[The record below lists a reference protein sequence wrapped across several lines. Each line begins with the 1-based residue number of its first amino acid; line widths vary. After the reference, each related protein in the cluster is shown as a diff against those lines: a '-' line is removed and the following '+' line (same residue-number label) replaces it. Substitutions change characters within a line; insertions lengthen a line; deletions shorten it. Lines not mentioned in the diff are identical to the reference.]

1 MVRRVS
7 FVVAMIAIGTAVLWS
22 PWLAAQTLRTHA
34 DPICG
39 FSLQYPEVLNVQRQ
53 PNGVVWLITRGF
65 GGFFEQ
71 IQDTTAAQ
79 AADVATAASASAARY
94 CLECLR
100 EPQDRLVWVDR
111 FREGTTAVRYTI
123 SKQTLRE
130 FGANV
135 QQDEPGFRLQYFV
148 VADGRSRGLPE
159 GSTTRMEPYFWV
171 NATLIREAEGVA
183 HNIIRSLRFS
193 APQGQCRV

>member
-1 MVRRVS
+1 MSGR
-7 FVVAMIAIGTAVLWS
+7 AWIAIAVAALGAALMWS
-22 PWLAAQTLRTHA
+22 PRLGAQALRTHA

-39 FSLQYPEVLNVQRQ
+39 LSFQYPEGLNLQRQ
-53 PNGVVWLITRGF
+53 PNGLTTLITRGF

-71 IQDTTAAQ
+71 IQDTTAEQ
-79 AADVATAASASAARY
+79 AADVGTAASAAAARY
-94 CLECLR
+94 CLDCLR

-111 FREGTTAVRYTI
+111 FREGTTAVRYTL

-130 FGANV
+130 FGATV

-148 VADGRSRGLPE
+148 VADGRARGLPE
-159 GSTTRMEPYFWV
+159 GSTTRIEPYFWV

-193 APQGQCRV
+193 TPQGQCRV

>member
-1 MVRRVS
+1 MSRRIWT
-7 FVVAMIAIGTAVLWS
+7 VVAAAALSAALLWS
-22 PWLAAQTLRTHA
+22 PRLGAQALRSHS
-34 DPICG
+34 DPVCG
-39 FSLQYPEVLNVQRQ
+39 IGFDYPESMNLQRQ
-53 PNGVVWLITRGF
+53 PTGFTSLIMRGF

-71 IQDTTAAQ
+71 IQDTTAEQ
-79 AADVATAASASAARY
+79 AADVGTAASAAAARY
-94 CLECLR
+94 CLDCLR

-130 FGANV
+130 FGV
-135 QQDEPGFRLQYFV
+135 RVEQDEPGYRLQYFV
-148 VADGRSRGLPE
+148 VADGRTRGLPE
-159 GSTTRMEPYFWV
+159 GSTTRIEPYFWV

-183 HNIIRSLRFS
+183 HNIIRSLKFS

>member
-1 MVRRVS
+1 MGRRAWL
-7 FVVAMIAIGTAVLWS
+7 VVVLVALSAAVLWS
-22 PWLAAQTLRTHA
+22 PRLAAQALRTHA

-39 FSLQYPEVLNVQRQ
+39 FSLQYPDSLNAQRQ
-53 PNGVVWLITRGF
+53 PNGVVSLVTRGF

-71 IQDTTAAQ
+71 IQDTTAEQ
-79 AADVATAASASAARY
+79 AADVATAAAASAARY

-111 FREGTTAVRYTI
+111 FREGTTAVRFTI

-130 FGANV
+130 FGATV

-148 VADGRSRGLPE
+148 VADGRARGLLE
-159 GSTTRMEPYFWV
+159 GSTTRIEPYFWV
-171 NATLIREAEGVA
+171 NATLIRDAEGVA
-183 HNIIRSLRFS
+183 HSIVRSLRFS